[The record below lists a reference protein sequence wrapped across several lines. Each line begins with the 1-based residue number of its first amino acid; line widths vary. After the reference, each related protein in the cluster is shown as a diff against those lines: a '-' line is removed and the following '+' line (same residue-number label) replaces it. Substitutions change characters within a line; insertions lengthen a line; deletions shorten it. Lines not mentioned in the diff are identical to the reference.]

1 LEEFNHVFINNYN
14 SNSELESELESESVT
29 NNQFNIT
36 PVLNIDILNAED
48 AEDADCE
55 CGICLESNI
64 SLKQM
69 VKLNCEHAF
78 CSGCIVRV
86 LETTS
91 VDKVPT
97 CAFCRAG
104 ITDIETNCV
113 EVYGAISEF
122 CNV

>member
-1 LEEFNHVFINNYN
+1 
-14 SNSELESELESESVT
+14 
-29 NNQFNIT
+29 
-36 PVLNIDILNAED
+36 
-48 AEDADCE
+48 
-55 CGICLESNI
+55 
-64 SLKQM
+64 
-69 VKLNCEHAF
+69 LNCKHTF

-122 CNV
+122 CNISG